1 MSEMNQLNRNHEQQR
16 SLSVDFERT
25 STIEE
30 NRQEV
35 SLVTSLRCH
44 FCWVSV
50 VAKEIERDGWDKV
63 PRVIWHV
70 LTLCSSEEKS
80 RSTFYCDHRREETF
94 SLDQEEMDSTYIGVM
109 WTISCVMK
117 DAQKEG

>member
-1 MSEMNQLNRNHEQQR
+1 MNQLNGNHGQR
-16 SLSVDFERT
+16 SSWVDFEGT

-44 FCWVSV
+44 FCWVSG
-50 VAKEIERDGWDKV
+50 VAKVIERDGFD
-63 PRVIWHV
+63 RVLRGIWHV
-70 LTLCSSEEKS
+70 LTLCFSDEKS
-80 RSTFYCDHRREETF
+80 RSMFYCDRRGEETF

-109 WTISCVMK
+109 RTISCVMK
-117 DAQKEG
+117 DAQREG